1 MISHF
6 ELLKDLD
13 YLGHFVIK
21 SLSFNNYMKLDAA
34 AIKALNL
41 LPNPSE
47 NSNLRS
53 SSGNNKCITSL
64 FDVLNNTFTKSIGE
78 RLLKQWIR
86 QPLKNKDEII
96 KRQKLVSI
104 FVNDSILRDA
114 VINSC
119 LKSTPDLTLLSR
131 KLERQT
137 NIKVQD
143 LYSLY
148 MFCSK
153 LSTLKV

>member
-1 MISHF
+1 
-6 ELLKDLD
+6 
-13 YLGHFVIK
+13 
-21 SLSFNNYMKLDAA
+21 MKLDGA

-41 LPNPSE
+41 LPNATDNNNN
-47 NSNLRS
+47 NSKS
-53 SSGNNKCITSL
+53 SKCITSL
-64 FDVLNNTFTKSIGE
+64 FDVLNNTYTKSIGE

-96 KRQKLVSI
+96 IRQKLVSI

-131 KLERQT
+131 KLERQS

-153 LSTLKV
+153 LYTLKV

>member
-1 MISHF
+1 
-6 ELLKDLD
+6 
-13 YLGHFVIK
+13 
-21 SLSFNNYMKLDAA
+21 MKLDGA

-41 LPNPSE
+41 LPNATDNNNN
-47 NSNLRS
+47 NSKS
-53 SSGNNKCITSL
+53 SKCITSL
-64 FDVLNNTFTKSIGE
+64 FDVLNNTYTKSIGE

-96 KRQKLVSI
+96 IRQKLVSI
-104 FVNDSILRDA
+104 FVNDSILRDC

-131 KLERQT
+131 KLERQS

-153 LSTLKV
+153 LYTLKV